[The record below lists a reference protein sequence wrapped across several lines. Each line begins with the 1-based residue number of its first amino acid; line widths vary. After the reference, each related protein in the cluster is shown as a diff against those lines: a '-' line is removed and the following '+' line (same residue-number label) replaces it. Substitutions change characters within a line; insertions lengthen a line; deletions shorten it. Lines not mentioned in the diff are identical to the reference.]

1 MFIITLIKMT
11 HYEEHEEQDEEECTR
26 VHVIERKSS
35 SEMQCI
41 VAEKDAA
48 AAAVFSNKPSRSCVL
63 RRS

>member
-48 AAAVFSNKPSRSCVL
+48 AVFSNKLSRSCEL